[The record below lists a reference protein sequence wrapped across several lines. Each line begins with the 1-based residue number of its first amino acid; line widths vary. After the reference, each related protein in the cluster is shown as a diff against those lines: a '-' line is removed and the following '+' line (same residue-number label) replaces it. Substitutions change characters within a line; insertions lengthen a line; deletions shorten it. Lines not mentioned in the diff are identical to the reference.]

1 MKSSKERLI
10 EKFEEIHDRGWVRS
24 HRSNNTGI
32 GKTFE
37 DLAGVEENNSE
48 GPDFEEFEIK
58 SHREEVNSPITLF
71 TLAPTFPKKANGY
84 LKDKFGEYY
93 PGSNTLKKLHT
104 SMFSDRRNS
113 YIGKYSFQLIN
124 DRHNRVVK
132 IAVYDIKTGALL
144 DDSVGY
150 TYDKLREK
158 LHKKLNSLFYVSAD
172 RRFNSGVEEFHFTN
186 AIIYTKPSFERF
198 LDILDDGEV
207 QYDIRIGSYQ
217 SGKQYGKPH
226 DHGSGFRV
234 RRDYILSL
242 FESVEFVNLE

>member
-10 EKFEEIHDRGWVRS
+10 EIFEDIHNRGWVQS

-58 SHREEVNSPITLF
+58 AHRDEANSPITLF
-71 TLAPTFPKKANGY
+71 TLAPTFPKQANSY

-104 SMFSDRRNS
+104 SMFADRKNT
-113 YIGKYSFQLIN
+113 YIGKYAFQLIN
-124 DRHNRVVK
+124 DRKAEMLK
-132 IAVYDIKTGALL
+132 IGVYDLNSGNLI
-144 DDSVGY
+144 DDTAGY
-150 TYDKLREK
+150 SYEKLREK
-158 LHKKLNSLFYVSAD
+158 LFKKLNNLFCVSAE
-172 RRFNSGVEEFHFTN
+172 RRFTNGVEEFRFTN
-186 AIIYTKPSFERF
+186 AIIYTNPSFERF
-198 LDILDDGEV
+198 LNILDDGRV

-217 SGKQYGKPH
+217 SGDKYGMPH

-234 RRDYILSL
+234 REDYILTLYDSM
-242 FESVEFVNLE
+242 EYVNLE

>member
-10 EKFEEIHDRGWVRS
+10 EKFEEIHNQGWVKS

-58 SHREEVNSPITLF
+58 AHRGEANSPITLF
-71 TLAPTFPKKANGY
+71 TLAPTFPKQANGY
-84 LKDKFGEYY
+84 LKDRFGEFY
-93 PGSNTLKKLHT
+93 PGSTTLKKLHT
-104 SMFSDRRNS
+104 SMFGDRKNS
-113 YIGKYSFQLIN
+113 YIGKYAFQLVN
-124 DRHNRVVK
+124 DRENRVVK
-132 IAVYDIKTGALL
+132 IAVYDLKTGKLL
-144 DDSVGY
+144 DDTAGY
-150 TYDKLREK
+150 TYDKLKEK
-158 LHKKLNSLFYVSAD
+158 LFKKLNNLFCVSAD
-172 RRFNSGVEEFHFTN
+172 RRFRNGVEEFHFTN

-198 LDILDDGEV
+198 LDILDDGRV

-217 SGKQYGKPH
+217 SGDKYGMPH

-234 RRDYILSL
+234 REDYILSL
-242 FESVEFVNLE
+242 YESMEFVNLE

>member
-10 EKFEEIHDRGWVRS
+10 EIFEEIHDRGWVQS

-58 SHREEVNSPITLF
+58 AHRDEANSPITLF
-71 TLAPTFPKKANGY
+71 TLAPTFPKQANGY
-84 LKDKFGEYY
+84 LKDKFGELY
-93 PGSNTLKKLHT
+93 PGSTMLKKLHT
-104 SMFSDRRNS
+104 SMFADRKNS
-113 YIGKYSFQLIN
+113 YISKYAFQLIN
-124 DRHNRVVK
+124 DRSSEVLK
-132 IAVYDIKTGALL
+132 LGAFDLASGKLL

-150 TYDKLREK
+150 SYEK
-158 LHKKLNSLFYVSAD
+158 LQKKLYKKLTNLFYVSAE
-172 RRFNSGVEEFHFTN
+172 RRFRNGVEEFRFTN
-186 AIIYTKPSFERF
+186 AIIYSNPSFERF
-198 LDILDDGEV
+198 LNILEDGSV

-217 SGKQYGKPH
+217 SGKRYGKPH

-234 RRDYILSL
+234 REDYMLSL
-242 FESVEFVNLE
+242 YSSMEYVNLE